1 MDTATYKNSLATIRR
16 VFRYSIVTFLVGFC
30 VFVLISLYL
39 SSIRTSHDKEI
50 SLIVTIYLAGG
61 VYAGMYLSQI
71 WIAKNGSTP
80 RHFIRLLLW
89 VMTLCLVIVF
99 FTAQFPNNTRNV
111 FAAFLFFLLPMFVFS
126 VSTGILIRSVR
137 ARIHGQLN
145 EAKVSAAQSRS
156 ELQFLQ
162 SQLSPHFLFN
172 TLNNIYGI
180 SLNEHQKVPDLLL
193 KLSSLLRYSVY
204 DAGELLVPLKD
215 ELNYIRDYI
224 QFEQLRIGDKL
235 RMTISMEEPKNSS
248 IRIAP
253 LLLIVFI
260 ENAFKHSKTTGNQPV
275 FIDINLQF
283 WNNRILFG
291 IKNSCITGT
300 NEPSIVNRQSGFG
313 LDNVKKRLDLLYKNE
328 HYLEITES
336 DGWYQVV
343 LQLKIK

>member
-1 MDTATYKNSLATIRR
+1 MDAVTPKKSQTSIRR
-16 VFRYSIVTFLVGFC
+16 ILLYALVTFLASLC
-30 VFVLISLYL
+30 VFVLISMYL
-39 SSIRTSHDKEI
+39 HSVNADNDEEI
-50 SLIVTIYLAGG
+50 SMIVTIYLAAC
-61 VYAGMYLSQI
+61 VYVGMYLSQI
-71 WIAKNGSTP
+71 WIAKTGKVPDSL
-80 RHFIRLLLW
+80 IRTLLW
-89 VMTLCLVIVF
+89 MMAICLVIIF
-99 FTAQFPNNTRNV
+99 FTAQFPHNTRNV
-111 FAAFLFFLLPMFVFS
+111 FTAFLFFLLPMFLFC
-126 VSTGILIRSVR
+126 VSTGILIRGVR
-137 ARIHGQLN
+137 ARIQNQLN
-145 EAKVSAAQSRS
+145 EAKASAAQSRS

-180 SLNEHQKVPDLLL
+180 SLNEHHKVPDLLL

-215 ELNYIRDYI
+215 EMNYIRDYI

-235 RMTISMEEPKNSS
+235 KMNVSMEEPKDSS

-260 ENAFKHSKTTGNQPV
+260 ENAFKHSKTAGGQPV

-291 IKNSCITGT
+291 IKNSCIP
-300 NEPSIVNRQSGFG
+300 NKKEESMINCQSGFG
-313 LDNVKKRLDLLYKNE
+313 LDNVRKRLDLLYKNE
-328 HYLEITES
+328 HYLEISES